1 MEKVSSSN
9 NQYAATIRDRVN
21 THSSTMRINHQSQA
35 VELADS
41 IDAGGT
47 NTGLA
52 VLGIP

>member
-1 MEKVSSSN
+1 MEEVSNSN
-9 NQYAATIRDRVN
+9 YQYATTIQDRVN
-21 THSSTMRINHQSQA
+21 THSSTMRIDYQSKA

-41 IDAGGT
+41 IDARGT